1 MKARGADGWFT
12 AHTTF
17 NIDDQSQAETYD
29 KSGDTNHDRRQ
40 TLTAK
45 TPGLADRLGLEGRP
59 MSSKPA
65 PAFSDRI
72 VSLKPRDKDS
82 YRVVVDVGEG
92 RSIAIICRV
101 ELKRLSSGKLIRVC
115 NIPSQEYGLEVMR
128 GNINSRA
135 ICKQIV
141 DFHSKVVAEENLDG

>member
-1 MKARGADGWFT
+1 
-12 AHTTF
+12 
-17 NIDDQSQAETYD
+17 
-29 KSGDTNHDRRQ
+29 
-40 TLTAK
+40 
-45 TPGLADRLGLEGRP
+45 

-101 ELKRLSSGKLIRVC
+101 ELKRLSSGKLIRI
-115 NIPSQEYGLEVMR
+115 NIPSQEYGLEVVR

>member
-1 MKARGADGWFT
+1 
-12 AHTTF
+12 
-17 NIDDQSQAETYD
+17 
-29 KSGDTNHDRRQ
+29 
-40 TLTAK
+40 
-45 TPGLADRLGLEGRP
+45 

-92 RSIAIICRV
+92 RSIEIICRV
-101 ELKRLSSGKLIRVC
+101 ELKRLSSGKLIRIC
-115 NIPSQEYGLEVMR
+115 NISSQEYGLEVVR